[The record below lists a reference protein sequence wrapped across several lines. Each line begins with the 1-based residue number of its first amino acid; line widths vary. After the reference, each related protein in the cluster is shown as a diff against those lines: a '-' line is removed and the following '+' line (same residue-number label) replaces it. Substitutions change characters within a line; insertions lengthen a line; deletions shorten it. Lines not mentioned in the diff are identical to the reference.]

1 MHNHGKLHVKVKRGI
16 GIFTIFRRVEIFV
29 NDEIAETMPL
39 FSSRDVQIPHPG
51 SRLEAKYFSS
61 KSKQI
66 LVNPGDVITVRESL
80 SYMMITALLFVMLI
94 LELLTDVDIPFSI
107 AIIIALAILLIVNKF
122 MGYDYALDVKRNKE
136 ANEKYYVK

>member
-1 MHNHGKLHVKVKRGI
+1 MHNKLHVKVKRGI

-29 NDEIAETMPL
+29 NDEVVETMPL

-51 SRLEAKYFSS
+51 SRFEAKYFSS
-61 KSKQI
+61 KSKKI
-66 LVNPGDVITVRESL
+66 LVNPGDEVTVRESL

-136 ANEKYYVK
+136 ANEKYYFK